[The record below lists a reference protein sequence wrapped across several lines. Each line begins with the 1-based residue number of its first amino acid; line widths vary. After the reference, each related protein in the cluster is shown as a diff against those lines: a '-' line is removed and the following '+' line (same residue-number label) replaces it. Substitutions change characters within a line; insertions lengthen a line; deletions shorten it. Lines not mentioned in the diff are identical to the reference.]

1 MRDPALTNSGLLLLR
16 VLLGILLAAHG
27 GLKFLQPGGL
37 DFEADLLAKDGLRGG
52 RPAAAVS
59 GITQVGTGA
68 LLAMGLLT
76 PLAGAGAIGA
86 LVVAV
91 FAKAHNGFWVA
102 QDGAEF
108 PLMFV
113 ALGIVVTLIG
123 PGQWSLD
130 HVLHIE
136 PTTAETLGAIALGLL
151 SGAATF
157 PALRQRQ
164 AKSKDARLA
173 AAAVT
178 TGSASENSERAVHD

>member
-16 VLLGILLAAHG
+16 VLLGVLLAGHG

-37 DFEADLLAKDGLRGG
+37 DFEAELLVKDGLRGG
-52 RPAAAVS
+52 RLAAAVS
-59 GITQVGTGA
+59 GITQVGAGA
-68 LLAMGLLT
+68 LLAAGLLT

-91 FAKAHNGFWVA
+91 LAKAHNGFWVA

-113 ALGIVVTLIG
+113 VLGIVVTLVG

-130 HVLHIE
+130 HVLHIT
-136 PTTAETLGAIALGLL
+136 PTTAETVGAIALGLL
-151 SGAATF
+151 SGLATF
-157 PALRQRQ
+157 PALRRRRTDPGR
-164 AKSKDARLA
+164 AHIA
-173 AAAVT
+173 AATLTSSPPLNREKDPA
-178 TGSASENSERAVHD
+178 